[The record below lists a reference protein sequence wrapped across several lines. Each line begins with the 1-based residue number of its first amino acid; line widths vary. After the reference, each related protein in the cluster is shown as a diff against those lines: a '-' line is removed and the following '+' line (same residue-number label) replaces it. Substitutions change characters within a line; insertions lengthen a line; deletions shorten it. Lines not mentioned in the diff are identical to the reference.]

1 MTLFSAIVHSNS
13 LFNVSHQEHVSM
25 FNIKK
30 GEDIRQGDPVVIDVR
45 TLQARKATADGGFLA
60 VGVAKRIVDLKGG
73 NQAVVCTDGYHIFYD
88 PCEHISESDI
98 GKECYF
104 LDADT
109 VTLDGENRTKAGFIV
124 AFDTSDDP
132 VDIEDGTDRLVW
144 VKTDITESEGL
155 EW

>member
-1 MTLFSAIVHSNS
+1 M
-13 LFNVSHQEHVSM
+13 FNVKE
-25 FNIKK
+25 
-30 GEDIRQGDPVVIDVR
+30 GEDIRNGDPVVIDVR

-88 PCEHISESDI
+88 PNGNISESDI

-104 LDADT
+104 LDAET
-109 VTLDGENRTKAGFIV
+109 VTLDSENRTKAGFV
-124 AFDTSDDP
+124 AAFDISDDP
-132 VDIEDGTDRLVW
+132 VDIEEGTDRLVW

>member
-1 MTLFSAIVHSNS
+1 MTLFSAIVQSKS

-25 FNIKK
+25 FNVKE
-30 GEDIRQGDPVVIDVR
+30 GEDIKAGDPVVVDVR

-60 VGVAKRIVDLKGG
+60 VGVAQRIVDLKVG

-88 PCEHISESDI
+88 PCKNISRSDI

-109 VTLDGENRTKAGFIV
+109 VTLDGENRTKAGTIV
-124 AFDTSDDP
+124 AFDISDDP
-132 VDIEDGTDRLVW
+132 ADIEDNTDRLVW